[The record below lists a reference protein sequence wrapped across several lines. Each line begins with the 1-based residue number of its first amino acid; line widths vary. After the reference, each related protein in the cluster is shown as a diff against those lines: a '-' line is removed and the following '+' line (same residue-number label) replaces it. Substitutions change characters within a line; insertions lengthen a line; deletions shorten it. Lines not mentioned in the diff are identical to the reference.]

1 MRGLRA
7 LRHRLPGRLHR
18 RRGGREHAGAP
29 ALALRAVCEAL
40 RDQPAALHLLRDVR
54 RSLSLRRHHHGATL
68 RPGRRPPRQVHRG
81 QRGHAG
87 ATERQRQRHRRAV
100 RCAVGPTGRPQ
111 VVVAF
116 AILAAWE
123 LVTAAG
129 VVAFR
134 RPIYNALALVAN
146 MLGLAVLF
154 LILNAQFLFAAQVIV
169 YAGAVMVLFVF
180 IIALMNPESDVALP
194 RRGSEWIYGAV
205 FGVIFAALLVSLLF
219 NRGLTGRPGTLT
231 PEAIAAV
238 GNVQTVGIALYTR
251 FLFPVEVT
259 SLLLLIAAVGAVYLA
274 MRRIR

>member
-1 MRGLRA
+1 MVVGFA
-7 LRHRLPGRLHR
+7 L
-18 RRGGREHAGAP
+18 
-29 ALALRAVCEAL
+29 V
-40 RDQPAALHLLRDVR
+40 
-54 RSLSLRRHHHGATL
+54 
-68 RPGRRPPRQVHRG
+68 
-81 QRGHAG
+81 
-87 ATERQRQRHRRAV
+87 
-100 RCAVGPTGRPQ
+100 
-111 VVVAF
+111 
-116 AILAAWE
+116 AAWE

-134 RPIYNALALVAN
+134 KPIYNALSLVAN

-154 LILNAQFLFAAQVIV
+154 LMLNAQFLFAAQVIV

-205 FGVIFAALLVSLLF
+205 FGVIFAGLLVALLF

-238 GNVQTVGIALYTR
+238 GNVQTVGIALYTK

-259 SLLLLIAAVGAVYLA
+259 SVLLLIAAVGAVYLA

>member
-1 MRGLRA
+1 
-7 LRHRLPGRLHR
+7 
-18 RRGGREHAGAP
+18 
-29 ALALRAVCEAL
+29 
-40 RDQPAALHLLRDVR
+40 
-54 RSLSLRRHHHGATL
+54 
-68 RPGRRPPRQVHRG
+68 
-81 QRGHAG
+81 
-87 ATERQRQRHRRAV
+87 
-100 RCAVGPTGRPQ
+100 
-111 VVVAF
+111 VVVGF
-116 AILAAWE
+116 AIVAAWE
-123 LVTAAG
+123 IVTAAG

-134 RPIYNALALVAN
+134 KPIYNALSLVAN

-154 LILNAQFLFAAQVIV
+154 LMLNAQFLFAAQVIV

-219 NRGLTGRPGTLT
+219 NRGLTGRPGTQT

-238 GNVQTVGIALYTR
+238 GNVQTVGIALYTK

>member
-1 MRGLRA
+1 
-7 LRHRLPGRLHR
+7 
-18 RRGGREHAGAP
+18 
-29 ALALRAVCEAL
+29 
-40 RDQPAALHLLRDVR
+40 
-54 RSLSLRRHHHGATL
+54 
-68 RPGRRPPRQVHRG
+68 
-81 QRGHAG
+81 
-87 ATERQRQRHRRAV
+87 
-100 RCAVGPTGRPQ
+100 
-111 VVVAF
+111 VVVGF
-116 AILAAWE
+116 ALVAAWE

-134 RPIYNALALVAN
+134 KPIYNALSLVAN

-154 LILNAQFLFAAQVIV
+154 LMLNAQFLFAAQVIV

-205 FGVIFAALLVSLLF
+205 FGVIFAGLLVALLF

-238 GNVQTVGIALYTR
+238 GNVQTVGIALYTK

-259 SLLLLIAAVGAVYLA
+259 SVLLLIAAVGAVYLA